1 MRISLIPLLSTLL
14 VAGLSSASLLENI
27 KRNDENR
34 NNLGEA
40 YYQPEQIHIS
50 YGGKIELKIQM
61 SP

>member
-1 MRISLIPLLSTLL
+1 MQISLIPLLSTLL